1 MSDWDTAP
9 VIIRGGGAA
18 RRAPALMTQ
27 RLGGTAT
34 ATGVRVQNSDD
45 AGARTADRA
54 TDVVKRKVLSL
65 DARQLLIGGRAL
77 MKLTQVELN
86 QRCAFAPNTIR
97 EVEAGR
103 LTPTQGQLN
112 ILNRVLKVV
121 AKLS

>member
-9 VIIRGGGAA
+9 VIIRGKRGV
-18 RRAPALMTQ
+18 APMTQ

-45 AGARTADRA
+45 AGARAADRS
-54 TDVVKRKVLSL
+54 TEVLKTKRLSL